1 MMANREKKNSGVPW
15 IGDIPIGWEID
26 TIGNLYTLRNEKVS
40 DKDYPPLS
48 VTKMGIVPQLETAA
62 KTDDGDNRKLVR
74 VGDFAINSRSD
85 RRGSCGIS
93 AYDGS
98 VSLINTVITPRE
110 QMNPR
115 FYNWLFHSELF
126 ADEFYKWGHGIVDDL
141 WTTRWQE
148 MKRISIVAPSLEEQQ
163 KIASFLDRK
172 CAEIDEM
179 IVLQEKIV
187 EELKIYKQSVITEAV
202 TKGLNPD
209 VPMKD
214 SGIEW
219 IGEIP
224 KHWERIHF
232 WKVNYIRGRL
242 GWKGLKADEYQEVG
256 YPFLSAFNIIK
267 DQLDWS
273 EVNYI
278 SKERYDESPEIKL
291 STGDILIVKD
301 GAGIGKCA
309 RIDSLPKGEAT
320 VNSSL
325 AVITPKHK
333 VTYRFEYY
341 FLLSAPFQYVIWFLK
356 IGMGVPH
363 LTQENM
369 RDIMMV
375 CPTIKEQEQIADYLD
390 SKCVE
395 IDDIISI
402 KLSKIDSLKEYKKSI
417 IYEYVTGKKEVTE

>member
-1 MMANREKKNSGVPW
+1 MANREMKNSSIPW

-187 EELKIYKQSVITEAV
+187 EELKMYKQSVITEAV

-224 KHWERIHF
+224 EHWSIC
-232 WKVNYIRGRL
+232 RL
-242 GWKGLKADEYQEVG
+242 RNLGDTQNGISKGGDFFG
-256 YPFLSAFNIIK
+256 SGHPFLSYSDIYKNFSTPNPPSGLIESSA
-267 DQLDWS
+267 
-273 EVNYI
+273 
-278 SKERYDESPEIKL
+278 KEREQYSVLRGDVFFTRTSETIEEIGISSTCLETINNACFAGFLIRFRPRTNHLHEGFSKYYFRSNIHRAYFVKEMNLVIRASL
-291 STGDILIVKD
+291 SQDLLK
-301 GAGIGKCA
+301 
-309 RIDSLPKGEAT
+309 SLPVLLPTTEEQKLISA
-320 VNSSL
+320 
-325 AVITPKHK
+325 
-333 VTYRFEYY
+333 
-341 FLLSAPFQYVIWFLK
+341 FLDK
-356 IGMGVPH
+356 RC
-363 LTQENM
+363 T
-369 RDIMMV
+369 
-375 CPTIKEQEQIADYLD
+375 
-390 SKCVE
+390 E
-395 IDDIISI
+395 IDNLISI

-417 IYEYVTGKKEVTE
+417 IYEYVTGKKEVI